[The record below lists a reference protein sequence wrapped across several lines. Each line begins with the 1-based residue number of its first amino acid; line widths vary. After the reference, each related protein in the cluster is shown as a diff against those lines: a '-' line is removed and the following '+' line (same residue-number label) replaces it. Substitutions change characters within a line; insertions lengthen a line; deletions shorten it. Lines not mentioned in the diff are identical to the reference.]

1 MRVEIVYDSH
11 EYSIGNRDAA
21 SVREEVEEALR
32 SGFPY
37 WLEVQRGEG
46 EYTPAFLL
54 IVPGIAFAVTDAMTD
69 STSTTESDSA
79 GSARTTED

>member
-1 MRVEIVYDSH
+1 MRVEIIYDSQ
-11 EYSIGNRDAA
+11 EYSIGNRTAA

-46 EYTPAFLL
+46 DYTPAHLL
-54 IVPGIAFAVTDAMTD
+54 IAPGIPFAVTDSEGGAATG
-69 STSTTESDSA
+69 TEH
-79 GSARTTED
+79 

>member
-46 EYTPAFLL
+46 DYTPAHLL
-54 IVPGIAFAVTDAMTD
+54 IVPGIPFAVTDSEGGGA
-69 STSTTESDSA
+69 TE
-79 GSARTTED
+79 TED

>member
-46 EYTPAFLL
+46 EYTPTFLL
-54 IVPGIAFAVTDAMTD
+54 IAPGIAFAVTTALTASSPM
-69 STSTTESDSA
+69 
-79 GSARTTED
+79 TED